1 MKKGKEESQLGAGDA
16 SLVDATPLAHQ
27 NDKSERYAE
36 IWNSLSDEDIGVALL
51 LSSIPESPAGTSISS
66 LLIGSPE
73 ITVAQARQTLTKLQ
87 SSGIVAYDANWVWV
101 IDQEFVTY
109 LTNEILKWKPVAI
122 VSSESEHIGVDPS
135 SMDTILIGKTVVF
148 KFINDEWESQDIELY
163 RKINGQ
169 EPLREF
175 EYRKPLASN
184 QFFEEPTEFES
195 SARTGYYP
203 LAIAEGVR
211 RPPNHLYR
219 DDDMLVA
226 AANFGTE
233 EEPDWQIRCF
243 PKSCIPES
251 TWSEA
256 EEKLK

>member
-1 MKKGKEESQLGAGDA
+1 MKKNPEGVAETGMTELIDKA
-16 SLVDATPLAHQ
+16 SLAQ
-27 NDKSERYAE
+27 QKDKSDRYAE
-36 IWNSLSDEDIGVALL
+36 IWDSLLETDREIALML
-51 LSSIPESPAGTSISS
+51 PLIPDSPAGSAVDSW
-66 LLIGSPE
+66 LRGFPE
-73 ITVAQARQTLTKLQ
+73 ITDAQARETLTKLQ
-87 SSGIVAYDANWVWV
+87 AQGIVAFDKNWVWV
-101 IDQEFVTY
+101 IDSDFIEY
-109 LTNEILKWKPVAI
+109 LTVEVVKWGPPAVLNVEQI
-122 VSSESEHIGVDPS
+122 RVDNSEMGYFL
-135 SMDTILIGKTVVF
+135 MGKAVVF
-148 KFINDEWESQDIELY
+148 ILVDDKWVRHDVQLY
-163 RKINGQ
+163 RNIKEQ

-175 EYRKPLASN
+175 EYRKPLVSD

-243 PKSCIPES
+243 PKSCIPEL

-256 EEKLK
+256 EQKLK